1 MYENETLIKLL
12 KEIANDEIIDEY
24 GRRLVRHAIRCT
36 AKFMLF
42 ETLKGNS
49 IAKSA
54 NEIEK
59 MFPEEYEKIIQK
71 EETT

>member
-1 MYENETLIKLL
+1 MHENETFIDLIKDV
-12 KEIANDEIIDEY
+12 ENDEIFDGIQ
-24 GRRLVRHAIRCT
+24 RRMIRSAIRCT

-42 ETLKGNS
+42 EALKGNS
-49 IAKSA
+49 IVNSA